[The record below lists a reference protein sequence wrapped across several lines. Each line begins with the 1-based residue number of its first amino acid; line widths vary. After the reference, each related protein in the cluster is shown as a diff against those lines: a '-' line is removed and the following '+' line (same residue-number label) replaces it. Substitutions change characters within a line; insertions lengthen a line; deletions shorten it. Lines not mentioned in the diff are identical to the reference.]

1 MKIKLKRLWSNI
13 LLKIASVFGVLS
25 GWFCKLSV
33 KVATY
38 AEDLNAKWFYTKAFI
53 IGSESEIS
61 DAIRDNGK
69 LPVKPVA
76 VVAEGSDYYLVYDY
90 SIHKVIELKKT
101 RVYMTEADAFEAVK
115 GFVSTRNSAVV
126 VVDEAKEM
134 ESEPTYTV
142 TTKTTLSVP
151 VSKKGN
157 GKRHIKHDKKD
168 NKKQL
173 RKGNGDFKKKPAPKK
188 KVVKK
193 VSK

>member
-1 MKIKLKRLWSNI
+1 MKKLWIKLLNGVTH
-13 LLKIASVFGVLS
+13 LFGS
-25 GWFCKLSV
+25 IGGWMIKTHIKLAIYS
-33 KVATY
+33 
-38 AEDLNAKWFYTKAFI
+38 EDLNAKWFYTKAFI

-61 DAIRDNGK
+61 DAIRENGQ

-76 VVAEGSDYYLVYDY
+76 IVAEGSDYYLVYDY
-90 SIHKVIELKKT
+90 DLHKVHELKKT

-115 GFVSTRNSAVV
+115 GFVSTRNDAVV
-126 VVDEAKEM
+126 VVDEAKE
-134 ESEPTYTV
+134 SGTVAPYTISPEIV
-142 TTKTTLSVP
+142 QVVP
-151 VSKKGN
+151 SPKKGN

-173 RKGNGDFKKKPAPKK
+173 SKGTGNFKKKPTTKK